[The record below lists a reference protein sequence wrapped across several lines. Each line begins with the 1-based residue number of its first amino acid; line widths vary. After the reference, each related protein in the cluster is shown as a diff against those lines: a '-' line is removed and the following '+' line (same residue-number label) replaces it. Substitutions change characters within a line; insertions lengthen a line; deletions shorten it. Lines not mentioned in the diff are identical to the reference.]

1 MGPREV
7 ELAAC
12 GAFYLTEPRCENREV
27 LPMVPTVAGPEDFA
41 DKLRWWLAHDT
52 ERQAVADQA
61 REAIA
66 DRTFLN
72 SARKLLQIVN

>member
-1 MGPREV
+1 
-7 ELAAC
+7 
-12 GAFYLTEPRCENREV
+12 
-27 LPMVPTVAGPEDFA
+27 MVPTVDSPEDFA
-41 DKLRWWLAHDT
+41 DKLAWWLAHDT

-61 REAIA
+61 REAVA